1 MKPNVSDVLLELS
14 GLVARNAAPDRPPAD
29 RAGALGLTAALL
41 AMASRTWDD
50 AAHQL
55 VIENR
60 ALRKLLHLEG
70 DESDFRISALT
81 AENARLRANLIDC
94 HIAAEARDPELEAAI
109 WTELVVST
117 ERRLTQGS
125 PV

>member
-14 GLVARNAAPDRPPAD
+14 GLVARNAAPDIPPAD
-29 RAGALGLTAALL
+29 RAGALGLTSALL

-60 ALRKLLHLEG
+60 ALRKLLHVES
-70 DESDFRISALT
+70 DESDFRISALM
-81 AENARLRANLIDC
+81 AENARLRARLIDC
-94 HIAAEARDPELEAAI
+94 HIEAEASDPGLEAAI
-109 WTELVVST
+109 WAELVTST
-117 ERRLTQGS
+117 ERRLSPGS

>member
-14 GLVARNAAPDRPPAD
+14 GLVARNAAPDIPPAD
-29 RAGALGLTAALL
+29 RAGALGLTSALL

-60 ALRKLLHLEG
+60 ALRKLLHVES
-70 DESDFRISALT
+70 DESDFRISALM
-81 AENARLRANLIDC
+81 AENARLRARLIEC
-94 HIAAEARDPELEAAI
+94 HIEAEACDPGLEAAI
-109 WTELVVST
+109 WAELVTTT
-117 ERRLTQGS
+117 ERRLSPGS

>member
-14 GLVARNAAPDRPPAD
+14 GLVARNAAPDIPPAD

-55 VIENR
+55 VI
-60 ALRKLLHLEG
+60 G
-70 DESDFRISALT
+70 
-81 AENARLRANLIDC
+81 ANQR
-94 HIAAEARDPELEAAI
+94 H
-109 WTELVVST
+109 
-117 ERRLTQGS
+117 
-125 PV
+125 

>member
-14 GLVARNAAPDRPPAD
+14 GLVARNAAPDIPPAD
-29 RAGALGLTAALL
+29 RAGALGLTSALL

-60 ALRKLLHLEG
+60 ALRKLLHVES
-70 DESDFRISALT
+70 DESDFRISALM
-81 AENARLRANLIDC
+81 AENARLRARLIEC
-94 HIAAEARDPELEAAI
+94 HIEAEACDPGLEAAI
-109 WTELVVST
+109 WAELVAST
-117 ERRLTQGS
+117 ERRLSPGS